1 MISFLAQDRVFFFQA
16 MFSYSDHPLNRSF
29 GLPFEYDRTLDIL
42 IAPGQRGILIFWS
55 EKNLLVSRNSGEQ
68 GPSLGRGQC
77 KGLFVP
83 LP

>member
-1 MISFLAQDRVFFFQA
+1 

-29 GLPFEYDRTLDIL
+29 GLPFDSDRALDIL
-42 IAPGQRGILIFWS
+42 IAPGQKGILIFWS

-68 GPSLGRGQC
+68 GPGLGHSQC
-77 KGLFVP
+77 KRLFSP